1 MSVTTSTTSEP
12 TSLPPAVNGF
22 AELGVPASIVEVL
35 AARNITVPTPVQH
48 ETIPLT
54 ARVGDLVVQAKT
66 GTGKTLAF
74 GIPMVTALAAP
85 AGTAPR
91 ALVVTPTRE
100 LCLQVAAD
108 LTQIGSP
115 LGLRV
120 VSLYGG
126 QDFVPQIAALDAG
139 VDIVVGTPGRLLD
152 LVARRNLDPAAV
164 DQLVLDEADE
174 MLDMGFL
181 PDVQRLFGHT
191 KQRSRTLLFS
201 ATMPPTIRTLARSFL
216 NQPTFTSVADPD
228 GAGNTVAGVTQYVY
242 KVHGL
247 DKQEMLARLLQ
258 ADGRGPTIVF
268 CRTKMTAQRLSDDM
282 IERGF
287 SAAALHGDLSQ
298 AAREKGLAAFREGRV
313 DVLIATDVAARGID
327 VDGITHVVNYQMP
340 EDAATYLHRI
350 GRTARAGRKGI
361 AVTFIEWDNMTQWRF
376 MAREIGLDE
385 ALTIPNETFSTSEHF
400 HTDLAIPAG
409 TKGRLNAA
417 PTRTPRREHRHTG
430 DRHTSSRGNGR
441 SDARGGRG
449 RPEGRAASADSRS
462 GDRPAV
468 RRERKRTRRGAA
480 C

>member
-1 MSVTTSTTSEP
+1 MSASTPATSTDTSI
-12 TSLPPAVNGF
+12 VNGF
-22 AELGVPASIVEVL
+22 AELGVPSSIVEVL
-35 AARNITVPTPVQH
+35 AAKNITIPTAVQQ
-48 ETIPLT
+48 ETIPLAAK
-54 ARVGDLVVQAKT
+54 ARDLVVQAKT

-85 AGTAPR
+85 SGTAPR

-100 LCLQVAAD
+100 LSLQVAAD
-108 LTQIGSP
+108 LAQIGAP
-115 LGLRV
+115 LGVRV
-120 VSLYGG
+120 ISLYGG
-126 QDFVPQIAALDAG
+126 QDFVPQIAGLDAG

-152 LVARRNLDPAAV
+152 LVSRRNLDLAAV

-181 PDVQRLFGHT
+181 PDVQRLLGHT

-216 NQPTFTSVADPD
+216 NQPTFTSIADPD
-228 GAGNTVAGVTQYVY
+228 GDGSTVAGVTQYVY

-258 ADGRGPTIVF
+258 AEGRGPTIVF

-287 SAAALHGDLSQ
+287 NTAALHGDLSQ
-298 AAREKGLAAFREGRV
+298 AAREKGLAAFREARV

-327 VDGITHVVNYQMP
+327 VTGITHVVNYQMP

-361 AVTFIEWDNMTQWRF
+361 AVTFIEWDNMTPWRF
-376 MAREIGLDE
+376 MAQEIGLDD
-385 ALTIPNETFSTSEHF
+385 ALAVPVETFSTSQHYL
-400 HTDLAIPAG
+400 TDLAIPAG
-409 TKGRLNAA
+409 TKGRLKAA
-417 PTRTPRREHRHTG
+417 PARHPRRDARPTGNSRNARPATGSRDARRAHGSDRASTTPRS
-430 DRHTSSRGNGR
+430 DQQSST
-441 SDARGGRG
+441 
-449 RPEGRAASADSRS
+449 
-462 GDRPAV
+462 
-468 RRERKRTRRGAA
+468 RRVRKRTRREAA